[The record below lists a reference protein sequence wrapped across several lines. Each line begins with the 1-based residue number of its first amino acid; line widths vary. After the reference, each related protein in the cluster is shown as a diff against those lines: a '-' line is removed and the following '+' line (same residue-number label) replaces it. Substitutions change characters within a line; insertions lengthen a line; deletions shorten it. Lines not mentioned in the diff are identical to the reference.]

1 MKTYFF
7 FNVFRKTI
15 IQFFDAFN
23 DIKIAR
29 YSSDGRTIDRWITVP
44 IKHSVKEKV
53 YYWLQDG
60 ERKDDEMLPMI
71 TAYISAIDYAAD
83 RKVNSFHAFTAD
95 CGNVDGSVS
104 GRSSVSQ
111 YLHPCPYNLT
121 FTMNIWALHMTDVD
135 QIMEQILP
143 FFCPHIFV
151 RIKLDD
157 LNLKPTSVNNLGI
170 EFDAKIIFRSA
181 TPEVSH
187 EMADIEYR
195 VINYTLDFEVQ
206 TWFFKPISDVGLIE
220 KIYGS
225 YFTDTQ
231 SFRTYINSTDTT
243 FTSGASGTP
252 GARGITY
259 EIKGNIPSGGSV
271 DDPVIKYNLFEPFSS
286 PSGSYT
292 PDNIRVVT
300 P

>member
-29 YSSDGRTIDRWITVP
+29 YSTDGRTIDRWIKVP

-53 YYWLQDG
+53 YYWFD

-71 TAYISAIDYAAD
+71 TAYISAIDYATD

-95 CGNVDGSVS
+95 CGNIDGSVS
-104 GRSSVSQ
+104 ERSSVSQ

-121 FTMNIWALHMTDVD
+121 FTMNIWALHMTDID

-157 LNLKPTSVNNLGI
+157 LNLQPTTVTGLDLQ
-170 EFDAKIIFRSA
+170 FDAKIIFRSA
-181 TPEVSH
+181 TPEISH
-187 EMADIEYR
+187 EMADLEYR
-195 VINYTLDFEVQ
+195 VINYSLDFEVQ

-231 SFRTYINSTDTT
+231 SFRTYVNDTTST

-252 GARGITY
+252 GERGITY
-259 EIKGNIPSGGSV
+259 EIKGSIPSGGTL
-271 DDPVIKYNLFEPFSS
+271 DDTVIKYNLFEPYQSS
-286 PSGSYT
+286 
-292 PDNIRVVT
+292 
-300 P
+300 

>member
-29 YSSDGRTIDRWITVP
+29 YSDDGRTIDRWIKVP

-53 YYWLQDG
+53 YYWFD

-83 RKVNSFHAFTAD
+83 RKVNSFHAFTANCD
-95 CGNVDGSVS
+95 NIVQGSVS
-104 GRSSVSQ
+104 Q
-111 YLHPCPYNLT
+111 FLHPCPYNLT
-121 FTMNIWALHMTDVD
+121 FTMNIWALHMTDID

-151 RIKLDD
+151 RIYIDD
-157 LNLKPTSVNNLGI
+157 LDI
-170 EFDAKIIFRSA
+170 AFDTKIIFRSA
-181 TPEVSH
+181 TPEISH
-187 EMADIEYR
+187 EMADLEYR

-206 TWFFKPISDVGLIE
+206 TWFFKPSSDVGLIQ

-225 YFTDTQ
+225 YFTDAQ
-231 SFRTYINSTDTT
+231 SFRTYVNQGDTGST

-252 GARGITY
+252 ASRGITY
-259 EIKGNIPSGGSV
+259 EIKGSIPSGGTV
-271 DDPVIKYNLFEPFSS
+271 DDAMIKYNLFEPYGST
-286 PSGSYT
+286 SGSYIPNGVRKIT
-292 PDNIRVVT
+292 P
-300 P
+300 